1 MADKYALISVS
12 DKTGIVPFAQILSDA
27 GYGIISTGG
36 TARALRDGGL
46 DVTEVADVTG
56 FPEILDGRV
65 KTLHPRIHGAVLA
78 RRDVEEHRET
88 LSEHDIPDISVV
100 VVNLYPF
107 RETIAKEDATFQDAI
122 ENIDIGGPT
131 LLRAAAKN
139 HASMTVVVDPADFG
153 RVGTAL
159 ADEDMTQSLRR
170 ELAYK
175 AFHHTASY
183 DAAIV
188 DYLGGNLDVSEEVTM
203 PRDQI
208 FDLSREQ
215 TLRYGENPHQ
225 AAALYT
231 RSGEA
236 PLGGIEKLHGKSLS
250 YNNLVDLDAA
260 LAITR
265 EFDRP
270 ACSIIKHT
278 NPAGCATGDHLED
291 AYDRALKC
299 DPMSSF
305 GGIVSLTRQV
315 DASLA
320 EKLHDHFF
328 EVIAA
333 PGFDADALEILQQK
347 RNVRILVVPD
357 SLTSP
362 DFTVRATGLG
372 YLLQETDPVVS
383 LEDEGI
389 EIPTETKPT
398 DEQLAG
404 MGFLWKVCKHVKSNA
419 IVIGKDDR
427 TIGVGAGQMS
437 RVDAVEIAV
446 RKCNE
451 DTDGSILASDAFFP
465 FRDGVDAAA
474 EAGVTAIIQPGGSR
488 RDQEVI
494 DACDEHGIAM
504 VFTGHRHFRH

>member
-1 MADKYALISVS
+1 MADKYALFSVS

-27 GYGIISTGG
+27 GYGLISTGG
-36 TARALRDGGL
+36 TAQALRDGGL
-46 DVTEVADVTG
+46 EVTEVADVTG

-65 KTLHPRIHGAVLA
+65 KTLHPKIHGSVLA
-78 RRDVEEHRET
+78 RRELEAHRET
-88 LSEHDIPDISVV
+88 LEAHDIPNISVV

-107 RETIAKEDATFQDAI
+107 RETIAKDDTDFQDAI

-139 HASMTVVVDPADFG
+139 HASMTVVVDPGDFG
-153 RVGTAL
+153 RVGKAL
-159 ADEDMTQSLRR
+159 ADGDVTEELRR

-175 AFHHTASY
+175 AFRHTASY

-188 DYLGGNLDVSEEVTM
+188 DYLGGELGDEEAM

-208 FDLSREQ
+208 IDLSREQ

-236 PLGGIEKLHGKSLS
+236 PLGGIEKLHGKALS

-278 NPAGCATGDHLED
+278 NPAGCATGEDLET
-291 AYDRALKC
+291 AYDRALAC

-315 DASLA
+315 GASLA
-320 EKLHDHFF
+320 EKLNDHFF
-328 EVIAA
+328 EIIAA
-333 PGFDADALEILQQK
+333 PGFDDDALEVLTQK
-347 RNVRILVVPD
+347 KNLRLLVVPE
-357 SLTSP
+357 SLGSP
-362 DFTVRATGLG
+362 DFSVRATGLG
-372 YLLQETDPVVS
+372 YLLQQTDPIVS

-389 EIPTETKPT
+389 EVPTRARPT
-398 DEQLAG
+398 DEQLDG

-419 IVIGKDDR
+419 IVLGKGTR

-451 DTDGSILASDAFFP
+451 DSAGSILASDAFFP
-465 FRDGVDAAA
+465 FRDGIDAAA
-474 EAGVTAIIQPGGSR
+474 EAGVEAVIQPGGSR

-494 DACDEHGIAM
+494 DACDEHSIAM